1 MEEEDGRGGVGLRI
15 VFWGTPIFA
24 LPSLRALSDEGHEV
38 VGVVTQPDRP
48 AGRGRKLRPSPVK
61 QVAQEEEIPVLAP
74 QKPWGESFMEDFE
87 ALRPDLSVVVAYGH
101 ILKPEVLDLP
111 PLGSVN
117 LHASLLPELRGAAP
131 VNWAIIRGHRTTGVT
146 VMRMAEA
153 MDAGPILLQIPEAI
167 EPTETATELGTRLS
181 EIGAE
186 ALVEALAL
194 MDAGALQEREQDDSK
209 ATFAPKLNREMAR
222 IDWALPSRQVADHI
236 RGLDAVPGAWT
247 LLGEEPMKLFRPT
260 AEPDFSH
267 GTEPGTILD
276 WEGRLLVATGEGALF
291 VDEIHPPGGRR
302 MAAEAWVRG
311 HRFSEGQRF
320 N

>member
-111 PLGSVN
+111 PLGSIN

-167 EPTETATELGTRLS
+167 GPTETATELGTRLS

-194 MDAGALQEREQDDSK
+194 MDAGDLQEREQDDSK

-222 IDWALPSRQVADHI
+222 IDWALPARQVADHI

-247 LLGEEPMKLFRPT
+247 LLAEEPMKLFRPT

-320 N
+320 D